1 MHRAVIFA
9 PSTAITLLIQAG
21 ADLEA
26 RNEAGHTSLIR
37 LALSSR
43 NEPRTE
49 IFEIF
54 VKKGVDVNAVDFE
67 HNTALHHLAM
77 QKMHIHSPLET
88 LLVFQLLVKAGAL
101 TNLANSQGKTCL
113 ELFSS
118 SATFRES
125 IDALYP

>member
-26 RNEAGHTSLIR
+26 RNEAGHTSLIQ

-77 QKMHIHSPLET
+77 RKMHIHSPLET
-88 LLVFQLLVKAGAL
+88 LVVFQLLVKAGAL